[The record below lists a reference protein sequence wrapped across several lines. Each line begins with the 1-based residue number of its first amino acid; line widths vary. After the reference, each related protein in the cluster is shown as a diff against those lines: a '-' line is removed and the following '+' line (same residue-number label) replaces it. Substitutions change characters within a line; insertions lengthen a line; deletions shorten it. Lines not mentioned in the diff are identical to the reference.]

1 MSKKRKYYAVRNT
14 NQIFEN
20 WSDCERVVKGTKGVE
35 FKSFPTR
42 EQADAYL
49 RDEEPVLSTK
59 KTSEVVPY
67 VSDTGIKGTIKMAED
82 SDPLLWG
89 IDGFVYSIDGSFNT
103 QTQTY
108 GGAFACYENGVLLDA
123 QAVANNKPQF
133 AGSRNV
139 AGEVCLIMSEKQAKY
154 TKKDFQVGQTV
165 YIEQNAASSAYMVDT
180 VGKIKEEVVEKVG
193 TTYVTTSSQNRYRY
207 EDGLIADA
215 YSKDYCLH
223 LTREQAEISALT
235 RKLKR
240 TILVKT
246 KLSLLET
253 LTLDELQTIG
263 SILTNAEERANGGD

>member
-59 KTSEVVPY
+59 KTSEVVLY

-82 SDPLLWG
+82 SDQLLWG

-139 AGEVCLIMSEKQAKY
+139 AGEVCGFGLAIEDAIKRQLSKITVVCDYEGIFRWTAPKSVKINEQACWGSSLKKSVGKY
-154 TKKDFQVGQTV
+154 HAYILQRAKEHGIEGIDFIWVRGHRGLKINQTV
-165 YIEQNAASSAYMVDT
+165 DKLA
-180 VGKIKEEVVEKVG
+180 KKVF
-193 TTYVTTSSQNRYRY
+193 
-207 EDGLIADA
+207 GL
-215 YSKDYCLH
+215 
-223 LTREQAEISALT
+223 R
-235 RKLKR
+235 
-240 TILVKT
+240 
-246 KLSLLET
+246 
-253 LTLDELQTIG
+253 
-263 SILTNAEERANGGD
+263 

>member
-20 WSDCERVVKGTKGVE
+20 WLDCERVVKGTKGVE

-103 QTQTY
+103 QTQT
-108 GGAFACYENGVLLDA
+108 
-123 QAVANNKPQF
+123 
-133 AGSRNV
+133 
-139 AGEVCLIMSEKQAKY
+139 
-154 TKKDFQVGQTV
+154 
-165 YIEQNAASSAYMVDT
+165 
-180 VGKIKEEVVEKVG
+180 
-193 TTYVTTSSQNRYRY
+193 
-207 EDGLIADA
+207 
-215 YSKDYCLH
+215 
-223 LTREQAEISALT
+223 
-235 RKLKR
+235 
-240 TILVKT
+240 
-246 KLSLLET
+246 
-253 LTLDELQTIG
+253 
-263 SILTNAEERANGGD
+263 